1 MAVTTGKKEEKSK
14 QGLLYKGKPLVRRE
28 NVICYG
34 NATDRY
40 VLLLTIIETKVHN
53 GLHVATKVLVQLQ
66 STDPNLAAHE
76 RTVKQT
82 EKNSLY
88 EALDVGEVWL
98 ERILT
103 KEA

>member
-1 MAVTTGKKEEKSK
+1 MAVIAKEKSK
-14 QGLLYKGKPLVRRE
+14 QDLLYKGKPLVRQD

-53 GLHVATKVLVQLQ
+53 GLNVATKVLVQLQ
-66 STDPNLAAHE
+66 STDPNLATHE
-76 RTVKQT
+76 RTVKQA

-88 EALDVGEVWL
+88 EALDLGEVWL
-98 ERILT
+98 ERILA